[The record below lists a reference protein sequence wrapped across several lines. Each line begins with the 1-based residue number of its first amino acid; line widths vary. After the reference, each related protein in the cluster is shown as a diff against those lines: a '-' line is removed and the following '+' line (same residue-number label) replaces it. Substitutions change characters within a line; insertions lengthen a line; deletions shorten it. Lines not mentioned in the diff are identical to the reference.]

1 MTNFASRTFK
11 GFLSGNWFQFVE
23 DAVAVASLKVE
34 NQILL
39 NLFSKWCRWSE
50 MTIKTGKCQP
60 FGTCKKGTTS
70 TQYKPKLH
78 LDNLLIYQ
86 VKLYDCLTY
95 LSCQFDFK
103 MTNDK
108 HKSEL
113 VETATGQIE
122 IIDKLPLQPKYKLK
136 LSQHWTLSKL
146 SWYLTVTNVSN
157 TWMKNNIDNI
167 ASRSIRLWLKI
178 RVNGTLKILT

>member
-1 MTNFASRTFK
+1 M
-11 GFLSGNWFQFVE
+11 
-23 DAVAVASLKVE
+23 
-34 NQILL
+34 
-39 NLFSKWCRWSE
+39 CRWSE

-95 LSCQFDFK
+95 LSCQFDLK

-113 VETATGQIE
+113 VETATEQIE
-122 IIDKLPLQPKYKLK
+122 IIDKLSLQPKYKLK
-136 LSQHWTLSKL
+136 LSQQWTLSKL
-146 SWYLTVTNVSN
+146 KLVPNCYQCIKH
-157 TWMKNNIDNI
+157 MDEKQH
-167 ASRSIRLWLKI
+167 
-178 RVNGTLKILT
+178 